1 MNKPKNNADVK
12 RLLDI
17 VVEEVSLVDRAANK
31 RRFLIVKRSN
41 DMDENNQAD
50 DVAGAVND
58 DTDAQDEVP
67 GGDTELE
74 AASDSPLAIAVEALE
89 GLTDAVEALSGVKDE
104 DVDAKLS
111 AVATG
116 LKAMSARLASAITDA
131 GSSTEDSGE
140 SASTPDGGKES
151 VSSVLATVRDALQ
164 DVTRLLGESASIDK
178 ADGDPPKK
186 PQPKSKPREDKDE
199 DPEETSKGSGSI
211 ADAVRAL
218 VDAVKGQ
225 PKRLT
230 RMEKRFGLPSS
241 LPVGEGISESD
252 REDNSWSMDLNNPMD
267 RESVDKSVS
276 FHEV

>member
-1 MNKPKNNADVK
+1 MSKPKNNADVK

-41 DMDENNQAD
+41 DMDENNSND

-58 DTDAQDEVP
+58 DTDAHDDAP

-104 DVDAKLS
+104 DGDAKLS

-116 LKAMSARLASAITDA
+116 LKAMSAKLTSAITDA
-131 GSSTEDSGE
+131 GSSAEDADE
-140 SASTPDGGKES
+140 QAAASDGDKES

-164 DVTRLLGESASIDK
+164 DVTKLLGESTTRQTTK
-178 ADGDPPKK
+178 ADGETPKK
-186 PQPKSKPREDKDE
+186 PKSKEDKDE
-199 DPEETSKGSGSI
+199 DPEETSKGADSI

-218 VDAVKGQ
+218 IDAVKGQ
-225 PKRLT
+225 QKRLT

-241 LPVGEGISESD
+241 LPVGEGISKSD
-252 REDNSWSMDLNNPMD
+252 REDNSWPMDLNNPMD

>member
-1 MNKPKNNADVK
+1 
-12 RLLDI
+12 
-17 VVEEVSLVDRAANK
+17 
-31 RRFLIVKRSN
+31 
-41 DMDENNQAD
+41 MDENNSND

-58 DTDAQDEVP
+58 ETDAHDDVP
-67 GGDTELE
+67 GGDTDLDDESGTTS
-74 AASDSPLAIAVEALE
+74 SDPLSVAVEALE

-104 DVDAKLS
+104 DGDGKLS

-116 LKAMSARLASAITDA
+116 LKAMSERLASVVTDA
-131 GSSTEDSGE
+131 GGSTEDE
-140 SASTPDGGKES
+140 SKPAPAADGDKES

-164 DVTRLLGESASIDK
+164 DVTKLLGESAARQTIK
-178 ADGDPPKK
+178 ADGETPKK
-186 PQPKSKPREDKDE
+186 PKEDKDE
-199 DPEETSKGSGSI
+199 DLEETNKGSGSI

-225 PKRLT
+225 QKRLI

-241 LPVGEGISESD
+241 LPVGEGISKSD
-252 REDNSWSMDLNNPMD
+252 REDNSWPMDLNNPMD

>member
-1 MNKPKNNADVK
+1 
-12 RLLDI
+12 
-17 VVEEVSLVDRAANK
+17 
-31 RRFLIVKRSN
+31 
-41 DMDENNQAD
+41 MDENNSND

-58 DTDAQDEVP
+58 DTGAQDDVP
-67 GGDTELE
+67 GGDTDLGTELE
-74 AASDSPLAIAVEALE
+74 AVSDSPLAIAVEALE

-104 DVDAKLS
+104 DGGGKLS

-116 LKAMSARLASAITDA
+116 IKAMSDRLASAVTDA
-131 GSSTEDSGE
+131 GSSTEDGSKPVP
-140 SASTPDGGKES
+140 AADGDKES

-164 DVTRLLGESASIDK
+164 DVTKLIGESAARETAK
-178 ADGDPPKK
+178 ADVEVPKK
-186 PQPKSKPREDKDE
+186 PKGKEDKDE
-199 DPEETSKGSGSI
+199 DPEETSKGAGSI

-225 PKRLT
+225 QKRLT

-241 LPVGEGISESD
+241 LPVGEGISKSD
-252 REDNSWSMDLNNPMD
+252 REDNSWPMDLNNPMD